1 MPNDP
6 TLLLA
11 TEEQLLFADHYKR
24 VQMDM
29 MFDRL
34 AKLLGVK
41 YSALDLQELVR
52 ALANPRRKVH
62 KDKNGKSE
70 VPKDLFVPLAL
81 LVNPQSIEILKNA
94 AKGMRLRTKGDGD
107 LSGMDKEAY
116 QELMERSLQKTIKDA
131 VAAMNTE
138 AGHDKPIPAKT

>member
-1 MPNDP
+1 MPNDS

-52 ALANPRRKVH
+52 ALANPKRKVRKG
-62 KDKNGKSE
+62 KDGKPDL
-70 VPKDLFVPLAL
+70 PKDLFVPLAL

-94 AKGMRLRTKGDGD
+94 AKGMKLRARGDGD
-107 LSGMDKEAY
+107 LSGMDKDAY

-131 VAAMNTE
+131 VAALNTE
-138 AGHDKPIPAKT
+138 ADHDKPIPTKT